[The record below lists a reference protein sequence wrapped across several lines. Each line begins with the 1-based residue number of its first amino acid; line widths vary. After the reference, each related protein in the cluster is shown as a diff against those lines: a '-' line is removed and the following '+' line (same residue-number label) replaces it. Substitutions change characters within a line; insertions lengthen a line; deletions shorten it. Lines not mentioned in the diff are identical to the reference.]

1 MSAPAGTSSPHGV
14 PPPGHR
20 LPDGTRVGA
29 VRLQVGHLERSLRFY
44 EQVIGLRAVD
54 TSPQYAALAAHDDD
68 RVLVVLQEHVGAR
81 AVPRRGRFGLFH
93 FAILLPD
100 RAALGRAAAHLAR
113 QGAIHGMADHRV
125 SEALYLS
132 DPDGLGIE
140 LYADRPRDAWTCRGR
155 ELVMTTDPL
164 DLQDVTTTGAGVP
177 WTGAPAGTTIG
188 HVHLHVGDLA
198 EAERFYHAALGFD
211 KTTWSYPGALFLAA
225 GGYHH
230 HLGTN
235 TWSPGPSPAA
245 DEAQLLEW
253 ELVVPDAAAQ
263 SHAAQA
269 LDAAGYSTTPG
280 AHGWVAADPWG
291 TRVRVLVSPAD
302 QE

>member
-1 MSAPAGTSSPHGV
+1 
-14 PPPGHR
+14 
-20 LPDGTRVGA
+20 
-29 VRLQVGHLERSLRFY
+29 
-44 EQVIGLRAVD
+44 
-54 TSPQYAALAAHDDD
+54 
-68 RVLVVLQEHVGAR
+68 
-81 AVPRRGRFGLFH
+81 
-93 FAILLPD
+93 
-100 RAALGRAAAHLAR
+100 
-113 QGAIHGMADHRV
+113 
-125 SEALYLS
+125 
-132 DPDGLGIE
+132 
-140 LYADRPRDAWTCRGR
+140 
-155 ELVMTTDPL
+155 
-164 DLQDVTTTGAGVP
+164 VP

-269 LDAAGYSTTPG
+269 LDAAGYATTPG

-291 TRVRVLVSPAD
+291 TRVRVLGRLPTRNDEQTVPRVADAGSPRGRRGVRLACNR
-302 QE
+302 